1 MNEAKMHKSTVPLSI
16 KAHQLAKKFAAQQL
30 TSEKGKQVYL
40 NILSVYAVHR
50 YLKYLGIHT
59 NLEQS
64 DCWQLSN
71 QVISDIADLVLP
83 DINQRL
89 VCCPILPGQ
98 THFELP
104 LEVTEN
110 LLGYIGV
117 QFSDMLREVEL
128 MGFLPVNQVSEE
140 QMVNIGI
147 DELRSLDIL
156 IEHIYAAKAAQQ
168 AEDITQQPGLL
179 NNLKNINIA
188 EIFQQTLK
196 DISSEPAP
204 SYATR
209 SLSISTLVTAINLGS
224 QNILLIAEI
233 TPKDLQRQRV
243 SLRLEAIDSEEL
255 PALQLSIID
264 EYEHIFP
271 HKIDLE
277 TPTHIQLQPF
287 IAGIGEAFQ
296 VKIVSQEISIVENFV
311 IY

>member
-30 TSEKGKQVYL
+30 TPEKGKQVYL

-89 VCCPILPGQ
+89 ACCPILPGQ
-98 THFELP
+98 IHFELP

-128 MGFLPVNQVSEE
+128 MGFLPVNQVSEQ

-168 AEDITQQPGLL
+168 TEDITQQPGLL
-179 NNLKNINIA
+179 NKLKNINIA

-196 DISSEPAP
+196 DIYSEPAP

-209 SLSISTLVTAINLGS
+209 SLSLSTLVTAINLGS

-255 PALQLSIID
+255 PSLQLSIID
-264 EYEHIFP
+264 ESEHIFP

-296 VKIVSQEISIVENFV
+296 VKIVSEEISIVENFV

>member
-1 MNEAKMHKSTVPLSI
+1 MNEAKMHKSTIPLSI
-16 KAHQLAKKFAAQQL
+16 KAHHLAKKFAAQQL
-30 TSEKGKQVYL
+30 TPEKGKQVYL

-59 NLEQS
+59 NLEDS

-71 QVISDIADLVLP
+71 QVISNIADLVLP

-89 VCCPILPGQ
+89 ACCPILPEQ
-98 THFELP
+98 THFEFP

-110 LLGYIGV
+110 LFGYVGV
-117 QFSDMLREVEL
+117 QFNDMLREVEL
-128 MGFLPVNQVSEE
+128 MGFLPVNQVSEQ

-168 AEDITQQPGLL
+168 TEDITHQPGLL
-179 NNLKNINIA
+179 NKLKNINIS

-196 DISSEPAP
+196 DISSESAP

-255 PALQLSIID
+255 PSLQLSIID
-264 EYEHIFP
+264 ESEHIFP
-271 HKIDLE
+271 HNIDFKS
-277 TPTHIQLQPF
+277 PNHIQIQPF
-287 IAGIGEAFQ
+287 IARIGEAFQ
-296 VKIVSQEISIVENFV
+296 VKIVSEGISVIEKFV